1 MNIHFSKRL
10 EKTLL
15 IGMDVSILYFGYF
28 LAAYFYQQLTGF
40 EPNSNHT
47 FLLTTLCILTFYLF
61 DLYSDWKRKS
71 SSNLL
76 FTIFLG
82 MMVFTFSTWMF
93 TFFLPH
99 VVDANVLLT
108 ASFLQFFL
116 IVTARISLWNFNKV
130 RYGKKNVLVVS
141 KSNMDGQKVAE
152 KFRHHHKGWFQ
163 VLEIVTTQNKGS
175 IKKYL
180 SQIDVVVISPEVPRS
195 MQASVTNLC
204 MRHGKEVLIVP
215 EMFEFVLMDAQMQQV
230 DDMMVFSIPSTKI
243 NGIHKF
249 FKRSMDIVISIS
261 MLLFFSPILLT
272 LYLLIPFT
280 SKGPAFFIQER
291 IGKDGTPFRI
301 VKFRSM
307 IENAEKIT
315 GPVLALEK
323 DPRITPLGR
332 KIRALRLD
340 ELPQLLN
347 VLKGEMSLIGPRPER
362 SFFIN
367 QFKKEVPE
375 YVERFTVKPGI
386 TGLAQVNAYYSTT
399 VEDKLRYDLM
409 YVRNSSIILDMK
421 ILLQTIRVVLQRKQ
435 AMGVTVKAGV
445 ERKSSYSGIT
455 IAKHN

>member
-1 MNIHFSKRL
+1 MSTHISKRV

-15 IGMDVSILYFGYF
+15 IGLDVTLLYFGYF
-28 LAAYFYQQLTGF
+28 LTAWFFHQLTSF
-40 EPNSNHT
+40 EANYNYI
-47 FLLTTLCILTFYLF
+47 FMLTTLCIITFYLF

-76 FTIFLG
+76 FTIFLA
-82 MMVFTFSTWMF
+82 MIVFTFSTWMF
-93 TFFLPH
+93 TFFFSTFGE
-99 VVDANVLLT
+99 AGVLLT

-116 IVTARISLWNFNKV
+116 IVLARISLWNFSKLK
-130 RYGKKNVLVVS
+130 YGKQNVLVVS
-141 KSNMDGQKVAE
+141 KSSIDGQKVAE
-152 KFRHHHKGWFQ
+152 KFRHHHQGWFQ
-163 VLEIVTTQNKGS
+163 VMDIITIHNKAS

-180 SQIDVVVISPEVPRS
+180 GQIDVVVISPEVPRNIQTS
-195 MQASVTNLC
+195 ITNLC
-204 MRHGKEVLIVP
+204 VGHGKEVMIIP
-215 EMFEFVLMDAQMQQV
+215 EMFEFVMRDAQMQQV
-230 DDMMVFSIPSTKI
+230 DDMMVFSIPSTKM
-243 NGIHKF
+243 NGIYQF
-249 FKRSMDIVISIS
+249 FKRSMDIVFSIS
-261 MLLFFSPILLT
+261 LLLLLSPILLG
-272 LYLLIPFT
+272 LYFLIPAT
-280 SKGPAFFIQER
+280 SKGPAFFRQER
-291 IGKDGTPFRI
+291 IGKDGKPFYI
-301 VKFRSM
+301 LKFRSM

-332 KIRALRLD
+332 RIRALRLD

-362 SFFIN
+362 SYFIK

-409 YVRNSSIILDMK
+409 YVRNCSIILDLK
-421 ILLQTIRVVLQRKQ
+421 ILLQTIRVVLQQKQ
-435 AMGVTVKAGV
+435 AMGVTVEPEA
-445 ERKSSYSGIT
+445 SYSGIT